1 MFNIQ
6 KNEPKFSCWNK
17 YLFNTEPLID
27 DWLEGLKSY
36 VKQQENLIKAKDEFY
51 MPFIGNCYIQ
61 NCISL
66 LILGFY
72 LQLCFLICFSR
83 NIYIHIHHEKILFI
97 KY

>member
-6 KNEPKFSCWNK
+6 SNELKFFCWNK

-66 LILGFY
+66 LILG
-72 LQLCFLICFSR
+72 LFLFTTLFL
-83 NIYIHIHHEKILFI
+83 NMFLKKHTYTYISWKNSIH
-97 KY
+97 